1 MGFDKKEI
9 LALATL
15 AKLNLS
21 DQEIKDYQQQLAEV
35 LAYVDKIKKIK
46 LDKNELSST
55 SLETSELDLR
65 PDTVRLGDKNVFKQA
80 HNISRDY
87 LVAPHVFK
95 K

>member
-21 DQEIKDYQQQLAEV
+21 EQEIKDYQQQLADV
-35 LAYVDKIKKIK
+35 LAYVNKIKKIK
-46 LDKNELSST
+46 LDKSKASFANLEAS
-55 SLETSELDLR
+55 SLELR
-65 PDTVRLGDKNVFKQA
+65 PDIVGPSDGQVFKQA
-80 HNISRDY
+80 HNISKDY
-87 LVAPHVFK
+87 LVAPNVFK

>member
-21 DQEIKDYQQQLAEV
+21 EQEIKDYQQQLAEV
-35 LAYVDKIKKIK
+35 LAYVNKIKKIK
-46 LDKNELSST
+46 VDKLKANFVN
-55 SLETSELDLR
+55 LEISNLELR
-65 PDTVRLGDKNVFKQA
+65 PDIIGPSDERVFKQA
-80 HNISRDY
+80 HNISKDY
-87 LVAPHVFK
+87 LVAPNVFK